1 MHAKGARDLGPRN
14 LAALRELHELRESL
28 ARAADRPPFKIL
40 AEEILVELARTLPAD
55 TAALATV
62 RGITPRV
69 IRRWGHALLAAVERA
84 RVMDERGLPQFPRRP
99 RPSVPGAVSR
109 RVEALRKWRAAST
122 ERLGLEPGLLL
133 PNRLI
138 SVIAEA
144 APRSPEALAA
154 LDGVRRWRAEH
165 FGRELIAALE
175 RP

>member
-1 MHAKGARDLGPRN
+1 MERA
-14 LAALRELHELRESL
+14 
-28 ARAADRPPFKIL
+28 ARATGDDA
-40 AEEILVELARTLPAD
+40 
-55 TAALATV
+55 
-62 RGITPRV
+62 G
-69 IRRWGHALLAAVERA
+69 RA
-84 RVMDERGLPQFPRRP
+84 RVVE
-99 RPSVPGAVSR
+99 VAVRHEDVVEVRQREAR

-144 APRSPEALAA
+144 APHSTEALAA